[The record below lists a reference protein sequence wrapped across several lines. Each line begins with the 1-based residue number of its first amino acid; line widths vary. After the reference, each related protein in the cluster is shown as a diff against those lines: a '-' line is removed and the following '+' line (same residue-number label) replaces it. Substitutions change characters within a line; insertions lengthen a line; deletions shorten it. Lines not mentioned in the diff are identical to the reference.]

1 MVKGKRMKICVIGT
15 GYVGLV
21 VGVCISDR
29 GFDVTCV
36 DVNEDKIAALH
47 RGEVPIYEPGL
58 DAILA
63 RNVQAGRLSFSL
75 NGDEEIAKADIVYI
89 AVGTPSA
96 EDGSADLRWVISAA
110 QQIARNAKPDT
121 MVIIKSTV
129 PVGTSDKVLAAIKE
143 EGGTN
148 VFDVVSNPEF
158 LREGAAI
165 EDFAQPDRIVIGYRD
180 NRSRERMSL
189 LYKSFT
195 DAGHPIFFMDNRSA
209 ELTKYAANAMLATK
223 ISFMNELSKLCE
235 LVNADVESV
244 RGGVGSDS
252 RIGPKFLYPGVGYG
266 GSCFPKDVKAL
277 ISTASDVGLKLEIAN
292 AVEYVN
298 QAQKVFLFEKLVK
311 KYGAEGLKGK
321 NFAMWGLAFKPE
333 TDDIREAPALVLI
346 ERLLAHGAT
355 VCAHDPEAMDH
366 VRALFSDNEG
376 LCLVDEPMSAL
387 EGADALLLI
396 TEWKQFRT
404 VDWSSV
410 KNRLKEPVV
419 YDGRNIYDPVAM
431 KENGFEY
438 YGIGRRQV

>member
-1 MVKGKRMKICVIGT
+1 MKICVIGT

-36 DVNEDKIAALH
+36 DVNEEKIAALN

-58 DAILA
+58 DEILA

-96 EDGSADLRWVISAA
+96 EDGSADLRWVLSAA
-110 QQIARNAKPDT
+110 RQIARNAKPDT

-129 PVGTSDKVLAAIKE
+129 PVGTSDRVLSAIME
-143 EGGTN
+143 EGCSN

-165 EDFAQPDRIVIGYRD
+165 EDFAQPDRIVVGYRD
-180 NRSRERMSL
+180 ERSRERMSL

-195 DAGHPIFFMDNRSA
+195 DAGHPVFFMDNRSA

-277 ISTASDVGLKLEIAN
+277 ISTAEDVGLRLQIAN
-292 AVEYVN
+292 SVEEVN
-298 QAQKVFLFEKLVK
+298 EAQKAFVFEKLLK
-311 KYGAEGLKGK
+311 KYGENGLNGK
-321 NFAMWGLAFKPE
+321 HFAMWGLAFKPE

-346 ERLLAHGAT
+346 KKILERGGT
-355 VCAHDPEAMDH
+355 VSAYDPEAMEH
-366 VRALFSDNEG
+366 VRAVFSDAQG
-376 LCLVDEPMSAL
+376 LTLVDDSTAAL
-387 EGADALLLI
+387 RDADALLLI

-404 VDWSSV
+404 VDWDSV
-410 KNRLKEPVV
+410 KSLLKEPVV
-419 YDGRNIYDPVAM
+419 YDGRNIYDPASM

>member
-1 MVKGKRMKICVIGT
+1 MKICVIGT

-21 VGVCISDR
+21 VGVCISNR

-36 DVNEDKIAALH
+36 DVNKDKIAALNK
-47 RGEVPIYEPGL
+47 GEIPIYEPGL
-58 DAILA
+58 DEILQK
-63 RNVQAGRLSFSL
+63 NVSEGRLAFSL

-96 EDGSADLRWVISAA
+96 EDGSADLQWVLSAA
-110 QQIARNAKPDT
+110 RQIAKNAKPET

-129 PVGTSDKVLAAIKE
+129 PVGTSDRVLATIKG
-143 EGGTN
+143 EGCTN

-165 EDFAQPDRIVIGYRD
+165 EDFAHPDRIVIGYRD
-180 NRSRERMSL
+180 DRSRVRMSK
-189 LYKSFT
+189 LYQSFI
-195 DAGHPIFFMDNRSA
+195 DAGHPVFFMDNRSA

-223 ISFMNELSKLCE
+223 ISFMNELSRLCE

-277 ISTASDVGLKLEIAN
+277 ISTAEEVGLRLQIAN
-292 AVEYVN
+292 SVEEVN
-298 QAQKVFLFEKLVK
+298 QAQKAFVFEKLIK
-311 KYGAEGLKGK
+311 KYGAQGLQGK
-321 NFAMWGLAFKPE
+321 HFAMWGLAFKPE

-346 ERLLAHGAT
+346 KKILEHGGT
-355 VCAHDPEAMDH
+355 VSAYDPEAMEH
-366 VRALFSDNEG
+366 VRSVFNDAEG
-376 LCLVDEPMSAL
+376 LILVDDSMTAL
-387 EGADALLLI
+387 NNADALLLI
-396 TEWKQFRT
+396 TEWNQFRT
-404 VDWSSV
+404 VDWAAA
-410 KNRLKEPVV
+410 KNLLKEPVV
-419 YDGRNIYDPVAM
+419 YDGRNIYNPESM
-431 KENGFEY
+431 KEEGFEY

>member
-1 MVKGKRMKICVIGT
+1 MKICVIGT

-36 DVNEDKIAALH
+36 DVNEEKIAALN

-58 DAILA
+58 DEILA
-63 RNVQAGRLSFSL
+63 RNVQAGRLAFSL

-96 EDGSADLRWVISAA
+96 EDGSADLRWVLSAA
-110 QQIARNAKPDT
+110 RQIARNAKPDT

-129 PVGTSDKVLAAIKE
+129 PVGTSDRVLSAITE
-143 EGGTN
+143 EGCSN

-180 NRSRERMSL
+180 ERSRERMSL

-195 DAGHPIFFMDNRSA
+195 DAGHPVFFMDNRSA

-277 ISTASDVGLKLEIAN
+277 ISTAEDVGLRLQIAN
-292 AVEYVN
+292 SVEEVN
-298 QAQKVFLFEKLVK
+298 EAQKAFVFEKLLK
-311 KYGAEGLKGK
+311 KYGEDGLSGK
-321 NFAMWGLAFKPE
+321 HFAMWGLAFKPE

-346 ERLLAHGAT
+346 KKILECGGT
-355 VCAHDPEAMDH
+355 VSAYDPEAMEH
-366 VRALFSDNEG
+366 VRAVFADTEG
-376 LCLVDEPMSAL
+376 LTLVDDSTAAL
-387 EGADALLLI
+387 RDADALLLI
-396 TEWKQFRT
+396 TEWNQFRT
-404 VDWSSV
+404 VDWDSV
-410 KNRLKEPVV
+410 KSLLKEPVV
-419 YDGRNIYDPVAM
+419 YDGRNIYDPVSM

>member
-1 MVKGKRMKICVIGT
+1 MKICVIGT

>member
-1 MVKGKRMKICVIGT
+1 MKICVIGT

-36 DVNEDKIAALH
+36 DVDKEKIAALN

-58 DAILA
+58 DEILA
-63 RNVQAGRLSFSL
+63 RNAQAGRLSFGV

-96 EDGSADLRWVISAA
+96 EDGSADLRWVLSAA

-129 PVGTSDKVLAAIKE
+129 PVGTSDRVLATINE
-143 EGGTN
+143 EGGSN
-148 VFDVVSNPEF
+148 IFDVVSNPEF

-165 EDFAQPDRIVIGYRD
+165 EDFAKPDRIVIGYRD
-180 NRSRERMSL
+180 ERSRERMSL

-277 ISTASDVGLKLEIAN
+277 ISTAEDVGLSLQIAN
-292 AVEYVN
+292 SVEEVN
-298 QAQKVFLFEKLVK
+298 EAQKAFVFEKLIK
-311 KYGAEGLKGK
+311 KYGAQGLSGK
-321 NFAMWGLAFKPE
+321 HFAMWGLAFKPE

-346 ERLLAHGAT
+346 RKILEHGGT
-355 VCAHDPEAMDH
+355 VSAYDPEAMEH
-366 VRALFSDNEG
+366 VREVFSDTRG
-376 LCLVDEPMSAL
+376 LTLVEDSVSAL
-387 EGADALLLI
+387 HGADALLLI
-396 TEWKQFRT
+396 TEWNQFRT
-404 VDWSSV
+404 VDWASV
-410 KNRLKEPVV
+410 KNQLKEPVV
-419 YDGRNIYDPVAM
+419 YDGRNIYDPVSM

>member
-1 MVKGKRMKICVIGT
+1 MKICVIGT

-29 GFDVTCV
+29 GLDVTCV
-36 DVNEDKIAALH
+36 DVNEDKIASLH
-47 RGEVPIYEPGL
+47 RGDVPIYEPGL
-58 DAILA
+58 DEILA

-96 EDGSADLRWVISAA
+96 EDGSADLRWVLSAA
-110 QQIARNAKPDT
+110 RQIARNAKPDT
-121 MVIIKSTV
+121 LVIIKSTV
-129 PVGTSDKVLAAIKE
+129 PVGTSDRVLAAINE
-143 EGGTN
+143 EGGGN

-165 EDFAQPDRIVIGYRD
+165 EDFDQPDRIVIGYRD
-180 NRSRERMSL
+180 ERSRERMSL

-252 RIGPKFLYPGVGYG
+252 RIGAKFLYPGVGYG

-277 ISTASDVGLKLEIAN
+277 ISTAEDVGLRLQIAN
-292 AVEYVN
+292 AVEEVN
-298 QAQKVFLFEKLVK
+298 EAQKAFVFEKLLK
-311 KYGAEGLKGK
+311 KYGEEGLSGK
-321 NFAMWGLAFKPE
+321 HFAMWGLAFKPE

-346 ERLLAHGAT
+346 KKILEHGAT
-355 VCAHDPEAMDH
+355 VSAYDPEAMEH
-366 VRALFSDNEG
+366 VRVIFSDTQG
-376 LCLVDEPMSAL
+376 LTLVDDAMSAL
-387 EGADALLLI
+387 NDADALLLI

-404 VDWSSV
+404 VDWASV
-410 KNRLKEPVV
+410 KSQLKEPVV
-419 YDGRNIYDPVAM
+419 YDGRNIYDPVSM

-438 YGIGRRQV
+438 YGIGRRQI